1 MQLNGNPCRGVN
13 SGLDYF
19 SYPPVVLVSRRHTYP
34 ELRLLY
40 RGSSDCRDIAVSSG
54 VGATVIVHDIAV
66 IINLNPAPT
75 AADVRIYVGAH
86 ISRMCVFLSRC
97 GLPGQIEVELSGLAR
112 LRRGVSDRCFDL
124 SIDKQS
130 GFISGNSR
138 AIADIMAV
146 RVSVNNLGKIL
157 RFNRHIGVFN
167 WAAGRVFHNPS
178 NTRRARPN
186 SEGSKQ

>member
-1 MQLNGNPCRGVN
+1 MQLNGNPCSGVN

-19 SYPPVVLVSRRHTYP
+19 SYPPVVLVSRRHTDP

-54 VGATVIVHDIAV
+54 VGATVIGHDIAV

-86 ISRMCVFLSRC
+86 INHMCVFLSRC

-112 LRRGVSDRCFDL
+112 LHRGVSDRCFNL
-124 SIDKQS
+124 STDHES
-130 GFISGNSR
+130 GLVSGNSQ
-138 AIADIMAV
+138 AIAHITAV
-146 RVSVNNLGKIL
+146 GICLDNL
-157 RFNRHIGVFN
+157 
-167 WAAGRVFHNPS
+167 
-178 NTRRARPN
+178 
-186 SEGSKQ
+186 

>member
-1 MQLNGNPCRGVN
+1 MQLNGNPCSGVN

-19 SYPPVVLVSRRHTYP
+19 SYPPVVLVSRRHTDP

-86 ISRMCVFLSRC
+86 INHMCVFLSRC

-112 LRRGVSDRCFDL
+112 LRLGVGNRCFDL

-130 GFISGNSR
+130 GFISGNSQ
-138 AIADIMAV
+138 AIADVMPV
-146 RVSVNNLGKIL
+146 GVSLNNLGKIP
-157 RFNRHIGVFN
+157 RFDPDIRTFDWTASGVFN
-167 WAAGRVFHNPS
+167 DTFQRCAS
-178 NTRRARPN
+178 RRA
-186 SEGSKQ
+186 ECYK

>member
-19 SYPPVVLVSRRHTYP
+19 SYPPVVLVSRRHTDP

-54 VGATVIVHDIAV
+54 VGATIIVHDIAV
-66 IINLNPAPT
+66 TINLNPAPT

-86 ISRMCVFLSRC
+86 INHMCVFLSRC

-112 LRRGVSDRCFDL
+112 LRLGVGNRCFDL

-130 GFISGNSR
+130 SLVSGNSQ
-138 AIADIMAV
+138 AIAHITAV
-146 RVSVNNLGKIL
+146 GICLDDL
-157 RFNRHIGVFN
+157 
-167 WAAGRVFHNPS
+167 
-178 NTRRARPN
+178 
-186 SEGSKQ
+186 